1 MDGGSIPPSST
12 VNQKYS
18 RSRSP
23 AARRGVEKTAMIAA
37 LLVGGLVSCGN
48 EASAPTSCP
57 VDEIVPTIATYV
69 PDALFIDTA
78 WNPMPNTD
86 LAAALTAGG
95 VACSYGI
102 QEAEVGAT
110 LLWATG
116 AEVFASR
123 QPQWQADGQQRVD
136 IDGTQAAWILQEIN
150 GAERHVW
157 AINMLV
163 ADVWIQIN
171 ATFLPDLAAADNIIA
186 AAIAVVVG

>member
-1 MDGGSIPPSST
+1 M
-12 VNQKYS
+12 
-18 RSRSP
+18 
-23 AARRGVEKTAMIAA
+23 
-37 LLVGGLVSCGN
+37 
-48 EASAPTSCP
+48 
-57 VDEIVPTIATYV
+57 PTIATYV

-116 AEVFASR
+116 AEVCASR

-136 IDGTQAAWILQEIN
+136 IDGTQAAWIRQEIN

-171 ATFLPDLAAADNIIA
+171 ATFLPDLAAADDLIA